1 MTQPIR
7 QKVIFQTQ
15 VFIMKAFYLM
25 KLSNSL
31 TKRFLDDVDLLLDR
45 ERKYAEEY
53 LRIEQFRMKD
63 TTDSRL
69 KWNAEK

>member
-1 MTQPIR
+1 MIQPIR

-15 VFIMKAFYLM
+15 AFFRKLNTYLLN
-25 KLSNSL
+25 KI
-31 TKRFLDDVDLLLDR
+31 FLDDVDLLLDR
-45 ERKYAEEY
+45 ERKYSEEY

>member
-1 MTQPIR
+1 
-7 QKVIFQTQ
+7 
-15 VFIMKAFYLM
+15 MKAFYLM